1 MIGLIP
7 YAPSLK
13 DEWNTLVNESKNAT
27 FLFDRNFMDYHKA
40 RFHDASLIFHD
51 RKGHTIALL
60 PANTDEQAQTV
71 YSHQGL
77 TYGGLLMS
85 KNIHTGE
92 VTEALESACRHFAA
106 EGFTTLYYKPIP
118 YIYNR
123 YPSQEDLYFLYRHD
137 ARLCTRNLSQTIF
150 IPDAIKMDQL
160 RRRCAA
166 KSVKAGHTISEE
178 RDVSE
183 FWYILDKNLRERHG
197 VNPVHSIEELELLMG
212 RFGERIKLYVV
223 KNQSDEVIAGTVV
236 FDTGQ
241 TVHTQYISANAEGK
255 ATGAFDHL
263 TAHLITDVYADRQ
276 YLDFGISTE
285 DGGRVLNEGLTFQ
298 KESFGGRG
306 VCYDTWELNLST
318 FL

>member
-1 MIGLIP
+1 MTNMTP
-7 YAPSLK
+7 YTPERK
-13 DEWNTLVNESKNAT
+13 DEWNTLVGESKNAT
-27 FLFDRNFMDYHKA
+27 FLLDRDFMDYHKE
-40 RFHDASLIFHD
+40 RFHDASLMFHD
-51 RKGHTIALL
+51 RKGHLIAVL
-60 PANTDEQAQTV
+60 PANTDSQSRTV
-71 YSHQGL
+71 HSHQGL

-85 KNIHTGE
+85 KGIRTGE
-92 VTEALESACRHFAA
+92 VTEALESACRHFAV

-123 YPSQEDLYFLYRHD
+123 YPSQEDLYFLYRHG
-137 ARLCTRNLSQTIF
+137 ARLSARNLSQTIF

-166 KSVKAGHTISEE
+166 KSVKAGHTVSEE
-178 RDVSE
+178 RGVTE
-183 FWYILDKNLRERHG
+183 FWHILDNNLRERHG
-197 VNPVHSIEELELLMG
+197 VRPVHTIDELELIMG
-212 RFGERIKLYVV
+212 RFEDRIRLYVV
-223 KNQSDEVIAGTVV
+223 KNPAGEVIAGTVV

-263 TAHLITDVYADRQ
+263 TEHLISHVYADRQ

-285 DGGRVLNEGLTFQ
+285 KGGQVLNEGLTFQ

-306 VCYDTWELNLST
+306 VCYDTWELNLSA

>member
-1 MIGLIP
+1 
-7 YAPSLK
+7 
-13 DEWNTLVNESKNAT
+13 
-27 FLFDRNFMDYHKA
+27 
-40 RFHDASLIFHD
+40 
-51 RKGHTIALL
+51 
-60 PANTDEQAQTV
+60 
-71 YSHQGL
+71 
-77 TYGGLLMS
+77 MS
-85 KNIHTGE
+85 KSIHTSE

-106 EGFTTLYYKPIP
+106 EGLTTLYYKPIP

-123 YPSQEDLYFLYRHD
+123 YPSQEDLYFLYRHE
-137 ARLCTRNLSQTIF
+137 ALLCTRNLSQTIF

-263 TAHLITDVYADRQ
+263 TAHLITNVYADRQ

-285 DGGRVLNEGLTFQ
+285 QGGLVLNEGLTFQ

-306 VCYDTWELNLST
+306 VCYDMWELNLSA